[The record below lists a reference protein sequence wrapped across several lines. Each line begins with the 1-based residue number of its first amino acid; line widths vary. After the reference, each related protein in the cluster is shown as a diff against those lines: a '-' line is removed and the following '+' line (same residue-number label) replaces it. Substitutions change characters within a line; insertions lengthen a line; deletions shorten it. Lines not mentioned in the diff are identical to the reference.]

1 MMVFCIKNNGENKTR
16 VKRKNKTSRKTNK
29 TNVKTQQ
36 NQLGAVLDVPLH
48 VKGRKRTFF
57 LGKNVNRIED
67 AFLENF
73 SANRRPSACLS
84 SYKSEMPLILTIPAN
99 FQLSSYTCLSDKS

>member
-36 NQLGAVLDVPLH
+36 NQLGAVLDVSTPCFKEKMD
-48 VKGRKRTFF
+48 VFPRQK
-57 LGKNVNRIED
+57 
-67 AFLENF
+67 
-73 SANRRPSACLS
+73 C
-84 SYKSEMPLILTIPAN
+84 
-99 FQLSSYTCLSDKS
+99 QSD

>member
-1 MMVFCIKNNGENKTR
+1 MVFCIKNNGENKTR

-48 VKGRKRTFF
+48 V
-57 LGKNVNRIED
+57 
-67 AFLENF
+67 
-73 SANRRPSACLS
+73 
-84 SYKSEMPLILTIPAN
+84 
-99 FQLSSYTCLSDKS
+99 